1 MDTPLK
7 TCRKCLKEFPATLE
21 FFYKNSGGKFGVTP
35 RCKACVNQDN
45 AASHAKRLAANPEKI
60 RAQAAARSKKH
71 YHNNLE
77 KSRERQCAA
86 QKRARNDPIRG
97 ERIKARKRANGAGL
111 TPEEIQ
117 KLLDMQ
123 GGVCAICGDPPTDLD
138 HCHKTGKVR
147 FLLCKHCN
155 RGLGAFK
162 DNPNLMRKAAK
173 LLEDFNDN

>member
-1 MDTPLK
+1 METPIK
-7 TCRKCLKEFPATLE
+7 TCRKCLQEFPATLE
-21 FFYKNSGGKFGVTP
+21 FFYKNAGGKYGVTP
-35 RCKACVNQDN
+35 RCKSCVNVDN
-45 AASHAKRLAANPEKI
+45 AAGHAKRLAANPEKI

-71 YHNNLE
+71 YYKDLE
-77 KSRERQCAA
+77 QSRERQCIA
-86 QKRARNDPIRG
+86 QKKARNDPVRG

-117 KLLDMQ
+117 QLLNNQ

-162 DNPNLMRKAAK
+162 DKPELMRKAAQ